1 MKIKKLR
8 KMIIVAIAGS
18 AFLMPSA
25 TFTYAQENVLS
36 ETEAFDT
43 GTDAQTLLQKYDDIQ
58 LTESAEEQTGAP
70 TDRTHGYVNTETD
83 TDLQEMIVVPE
94 ENGND
99 EAQIENPGS
108 SGVEASYHN
117 LKTADQVETGNEDEQ
132 EKEPD
137 EKDKEKEPA
146 DGWNIVEG
154 KEIYYKGGK
163 PFTGWIEE
171 GKTKIYVKEGKRFT
185 GWLSEE
191 GKHYY
196 VNAGLTYTGWHKMG
210 KSEGEKTPHWSYFG
224 NDGVLRTGWVQF
236 GAGTSESDGGS
247 AKHWSYFGDNGWLV
261 TGWKHFNEKDGEK
274 SPHWSYFGDNGWLVT
289 GWKHFNEKDGEKSPH
304 WSYFGN
310 NGWLATGWRYLD
322 QKDGEKNPHW
332 SYFGTNG
339 WMRTGW
345 VQFGKGTSEPDGN
358 VAKHWSYFGKNG
370 WLTTGWKYLDQK
382 DGEKNPHWSYFGT
395 NGWMRTGW
403 VQFGKGTSEPDG
415 NAAAHWSYF
424 GSNGWLNVNN
434 SVRENKKV
442 HSFNGNGWLKETKI
456 PVIKVINQ
464 RTTVFGKSGC
474 GGAAALMALQATGYQ
489 LGVNYST
496 FWNTVPI
503 GTGGDDRT
511 GYVAGFG
518 ITNPAYVNWIR
529 SFAPA
534 YRNRGI
540 TASELLPCIKKG
552 QTVIILVPSG
562 SVTHFVVVYGYNYET
577 GRYLIADPWGNTYS
591 QYGYTY
597 TLTHAEINSR
607 LNTAAARESTRTRE
621 GVVVGE
627 EN

>member
-8 KMIIVAIAGS
+8 KMIIVAVAGS

-25 TFTYAQENVLS
+25 TFTYAQENVRS
-36 ETEAFDT
+36 EAEAFDA

-58 LTESAEEQTGAP
+58 MTESAEEQTGAP

-83 TDLQEMIVVPE
+83 TDLQEMNIVPE

-99 EAQIENPGS
+99 EVQIEIPGS
-108 SGVEASYHN
+108 SGVGSSDSS
-117 LKTADQVETGNEDEQ
+117 LKPADQVETGNEDDQ

-224 NDGVLRTGWVQF
+224 NDGVLRTGWVQL

-310 NGWLATGWRYLD
+310 NGWLTTGWRYLD

-358 VAKHWSYFGKNG
+358 V
-370 WLTTGWKYLDQK
+370 
-382 DGEKNPHWSYFGT
+382 
-395 NGWMRTGW
+395 
-403 VQFGKGTSEPDG
+403 
-415 NAAAHWSYF
+415 AAHWSYF

-511 GYVAGFG
+511 GYVAGLG

>member
-1 MKIKKLR
+1 MKIKKIR
-8 KMIIVAIAGS
+8 KMIIVAVAGS

-36 ETEAFDT
+36 ETEAFDAD
-43 GTDAQTLLQKYDDIQ
+43 TDAQTLRQHYDDKQ
-58 LTESAEEQTGAP
+58 LTGSAEEQTSAT

-99 EAQIENPGS
+99 EVQIEIPGS
-108 SGVEASYHN
+108 SGVGSSDSS
-117 LKTADQVETGNEDEQ
+117 LKPADQVETGNEDEQ
-132 EKEPD
+132 KKESD

-146 DGWNIVEG
+146 YGWNIVEG

-185 GWLSEE
+185 GWLYEE

-224 NDGVLRTGWVQF
+224 DDGVLRTGWVQF

-310 NGWLATGWRYLD
+310 NGWLATGWR
-322 QKDGEKNPHW
+322 
-332 SYFGTNG
+332 
-339 WMRTGW
+339 
-345 VQFGKGTSEPDGN
+345 
-358 VAKHWSYFGKNG
+358 
-370 WLTTGWKYLDQK
+370 YLDQK

-511 GYVAGFG
+511 GYVAGLG

-621 GVVVGE
+621 GVIVGE